1 MGHYDSEYEKYYN
14 SLKGK
19 VNYSPYYN
27 KLYDRNNSHNKK
39 ADYLSRR
46 IIRDLTGALI
56 LFAFIAACKLV
67 STAES
72 KNVYNYSKK
81 VVSENYD
88 YSKLK
93 TQLKSINVKYIGDR
107 AKNVIEQ
114 LRVDEKN

>member
-19 VNYSPYYN
+19 VNHSPYYN
-27 KLYDRNNSHNKK
+27 KLYDRNNSHAEK
-39 ADYLSRR
+39 ANYLSRR

-56 LFAFIAACKLV
+56 LFAFIAVCKLV
-67 STAES
+67 STTES

-93 TQLKSINVKYIGDR
+93 TQIKNINIKYIGDR
-107 AKNVIEQ
+107 AKSVIEQ